1 MHSFLEWHQTSRRS
15 LLLTN
20 RFRVLLFAI
29 LVNVNQPS
37 ARQYKYFYIPKTA
50 RWGHVCAK
58 SQSDLSTNNFG
69 SPFHIWK
76 FHENVITSPPHLWM
90 THLTEITKKVLKRFF
105 ADNISSLCAIKGS
118 KFSVINL
125 NIDLDKVSNLTFQCN
140 VSFNSDPLKQA
151 DIWYL
156 IQNKIFKN
164 N

>member
-20 RFRVLLFAI
+20 RFQVLLFAI

-105 ADNISSLCAIKGS
+105 ADNISLLCAIKGS

-125 NIDLDKVSNLTFQCN
+125 NIDLDKVNNLTFQCN

>member
-90 THLTEITKKVLKRFF
+90 THLTEITEKVLKRFF
-105 ADNISSLCAIKGS
+105 ADNISLLCAIKGS

-125 NIDLDKVSNLTFQCN
+125 NIDLDKVNNLTFQCN

>member
-105 ADNISSLCAIKGS
+105 ADNISLLCAIKGS

-125 NIDLDKVSNLTFQCN
+125 NIDLDKVNNLTFQCN